1 MTGFLNGGYEKGKM
15 TTISIIDDNTSI
27 LTSLSLQFQSQGYK
41 TITFADPQE
50 ALEYHEKHPV
60 DAYIIDM
67 KMPKLTGFEF
77 YRKLCESLNKE
88 RVPALFLTGV
98 DNLEENALKNTTI
111 GDYVLKPF
119 SFNILMVRLEKVLS
133 YFTQKEESK
142 SYKVGNL
149 ELMEDKILCSWFGK
163 EIELTKTEFSLLN
176 QLAKRPRV
184 VYSRNQLLDVC
195 YGDDFNVTDRNI
207 DSHVKRLRKK
217 FRQANPKIKFNRI
230 TTHYGSGYAWT
241 PQSAVA

>member
-50 ALEYHEKHPV
+50 ALEHHAQNPA

-77 YRKLCESLNKE
+77 YSQLCESLKKD
-88 RVPALFLTGV
+88 RVPALFLTAV
-98 DNLEENALKNTTI
+98 DNLEERALKETTI

-119 SFNILMVRLEKVLS
+119 SFNILIARLEKVLS
-133 YFTQKEESK
+133 YFKRKEEDK
-142 SYKVGNL
+142 SYKIGNL
-149 ELMEDKILCSWFGK
+149 EMMEDKILCRWFGV
-163 EIELTKTEFSLLN
+163 EIELTRTEFSLLYR
-176 QLAKRPRV
+176 LVKRPRV
-184 VYSRNQLLDVC
+184 VYSRDQLLDVC
-195 YGDDFNVTDRNI
+195 YSDDLDVTDRNI
-207 DSHVKRLRKK
+207 DSHIKRLRKK
-217 FRQANPKIKFNRI
+217 FREANPKIKFDRI
-230 TTHYGSGYAWT
+230 RTHYGTGFAWT
-241 PQSAVA
+241 PQSA

>member
-50 ALEYHEKHPV
+50 ALEHHAQNPA

-77 YRKLCESLNKE
+77 YNQLCESLKKD
-88 RVPALFLTGV
+88 RVPALFLTAV
-98 DNLEENALKNTTI
+98 DNLEERALKETTI

-119 SFNILMVRLEKVLS
+119 SFNILIARLEKVLS
-133 YFTQKEESK
+133 YFKRKEEDK
-142 SYKVGNL
+142 SYKIGNL
-149 ELMEDKILCSWFGK
+149 EMMEDKILCRWFGV
-163 EIELTKTEFSLLN
+163 EIELTRTEFSLLYR
-176 QLAKRPRV
+176 LVKRPRV
-184 VYSRNQLLDVC
+184 VYSRDQLLDVC
-195 YGDDFNVTDRNI
+195 YSDDLDVTDRNI
-207 DSHVKRLRKK
+207 DSHIKRLRKK
-217 FRQANPKIKFNRI
+217 FREANPKIKFDRI
-230 TTHYGSGYAWT
+230 RTHYGTGYAWT
-241 PQSAVA
+241 PQSA

>member
-1 MTGFLNGGYEKGKM
+1 
-15 TTISIIDDNTSI
+15 
-27 LTSLSLQFQSQGYK
+27 
-41 TITFADPQE
+41 
-50 ALEYHEKHPV
+50 
-60 DAYIIDM
+60 
-67 KMPKLTGFEF
+67 
-77 YRKLCESLNKE
+77 
-88 RVPALFLTGV
+88 
-98 DNLEENALKNTTI
+98 
-111 GDYVLKPF
+111 
-119 SFNILMVRLEKVLS
+119 
-133 YFTQKEESK
+133 
-142 SYKVGNL
+142 
-149 ELMEDKILCSWFGK
+149 MEDKILCSWFGK

-241 PQSAVA
+241 PQSTVA

>member
-50 ALEYHEKHPV
+50 ALEHHAQNPA

-77 YRKLCESLNKE
+77 YNQLCESLKKDM
-88 RVPALFLTGV
+88 VPALFLTAV
-98 DNLEENALKNTTI
+98 DNLEERALKETTI

-119 SFNILMVRLEKVLS
+119 SFNILIARLEKVLS
-133 YFTQKEESK
+133 YFKRKEEDK
-142 SYKVGNL
+142 SYKLGNL
-149 ELMEDKILCSWFGK
+149 EMMEDKILCRWFGV
-163 EIELTKTEFSLLN
+163 EIELTRTEFSLLYR
-176 QLAKRPRV
+176 LVKRPRV
-184 VYSRNQLLDVC
+184 VYSRDQLLDVC
-195 YGDDFNVTDRNI
+195 YSDDLDVTDRNI
-207 DSHVKRLRKK
+207 DSHIKRLRKK
-217 FRQANPKIKFNRI
+217 FREANPKIKFDRI
-230 TTHYGSGYAWT
+230 KTHYGTGYAWT
-241 PQSAVA
+241 PQSA